1 MPPAYRGDPRGEENT
16 VRNRPAPDKLFTV
29 TTPSTQVSR
38 LREKQRTAR
47 EGLDELLDSTPLA
60 TVALIRDGHPVAFP
74 IGFARLGDDL
84 VIHGSTGSP
93 WLRALSGGAPAA
105 VSVTTL
111 DGVVVARSG
120 FESSFH
126 YRSAALY
133 GRFEQISEEDK
144 PAVLEALTD
153 AFIPGRVSELRA
165 STRRE
170 LAASLALR
178 LSITADNWSLKV
190 SDGWP
195 EDPEEDIAAGAWA
208 GVVPLTVTY
217 GGPQRAPD
225 CDPGIPEPRS
235 VQTMTGPL
243 RRW

>member
-1 MPPAYRGDPRGEENT
+1 MVNT
-16 VRNRPAPDKLFTV
+16 ER
-29 TTPSTQVSR
+29 PSTQVTR

-47 EGLDELLDSTPLA
+47 DDLDALLDSTPLA

-93 WLRALSGGAPAA
+93 WLRALADGVPAA

-126 YRSAALY
+126 YRSASLY
-133 GRFEQISEEDK
+133 GSFEQVAEADK
-144 PAVLEALTD
+144 IRYLEALTD
-153 AFIPGRVSELRA
+153 AFIPGRVAELRA

-178 LSITADNWSLKV
+178 LPISADNWSVKV
-190 SDGWP
+190 SDDWP
-195 EDPEEDIAAGAWA
+195 EDLEEDIAAGVWA
-208 GVVPLTVTY
+208 GVIPLSTTY
-217 GGPQRAPD
+217 GQPRRAPD
-225 CDPGIPEPRS
+225 CDPGIAQPTS
-235 VQTMTGPL
+235 VQSMTGPL
-243 RRW
+243 KNTAPPLGS